1 MYFGLSKTF
10 FTPFE
15 ISNTQL
21 TNPRP
26 APGCYYT
33 KGQSHGVVECG
44 GRLVADIDLGG
55 QNRGSWQKISSSHL
69 KRYMRDERIG

>member
-1 MYFGLSKTF
+1 MLLICT
-10 FTPFE
+10 
-15 ISNTQL
+15 L
-21 TNPRP
+21 
-26 APGCYYT
+26 GCQKLFLHHLKFRIPNLQIWLLLYQ

-69 KRYMRDERIG
+69 KGYMRDERIG